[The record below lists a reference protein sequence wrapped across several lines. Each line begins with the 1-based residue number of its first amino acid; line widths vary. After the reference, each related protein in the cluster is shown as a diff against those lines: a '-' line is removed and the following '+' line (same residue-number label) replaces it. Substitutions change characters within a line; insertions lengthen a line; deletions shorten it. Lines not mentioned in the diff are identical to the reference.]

1 MLLDKIF
8 KHNKQPVEMYCGN
21 MIEKAESV
29 NANLEES
36 DNVLKEEFQM
46 KSEKRGDFLL
56 WNMSDLEAR
65 DLCKNRIDAI
75 E

>member
-36 DNVLKEEFQM
+36 EILGKLIINIRSFFGCFFGGIGYNK
-46 KSEKRGDFLL
+46 
-56 WNMSDLEAR
+56 N
-65 DLCKNRIDAI
+65 CK
-75 E
+75 